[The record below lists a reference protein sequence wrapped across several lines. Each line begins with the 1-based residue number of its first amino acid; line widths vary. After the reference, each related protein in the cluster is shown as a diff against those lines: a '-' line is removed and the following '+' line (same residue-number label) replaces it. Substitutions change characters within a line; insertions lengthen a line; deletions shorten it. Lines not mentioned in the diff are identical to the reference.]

1 MVIIIF
7 VDLFVYVQSSKYAK
21 TNVTLICTM
30 LSENFEK
37 YNDLALLWAN
47 KQVNNIIII
56 RMQS

>member
-21 TNVTLICTM
+21 TNVKLICTM

-37 YNDLALLWAN
+37 YNGLALLLA
-47 KQVNNIIII
+47 KQTG
-56 RMQS
+56 

>member
-37 YNDLALLWAN
+37 YNGLALLLA
-47 KQVNNIIII
+47 KQTG
-56 RMQS
+56 